1 MYWIEI
7 TNSSGEIQ
15 VVIGPIK
22 GTYTVVRM
30 LLLRKGWKEDRPNG
44 KPSRFRQFTKQMEG
58 IRMLIATV
66 KSWDSWRP
74 ISELP

>member
-1 MYWIEI
+1 MYWIEV

-15 VVIGPIK
+15 VVIGPIN
-22 GTYTVVRM
+22 GTYPVVRR
-30 LLLRKGWKEDRPNG
+30 LLLSKGWEENRING
-44 KPSRFRQFTKQMEG
+44 KPSRFRQYLKQMPT
-58 IRMLIATV
+58 RMLIATV